1 MLLILSTVYHR
12 VEILANVSV
21 YERQRNTED
30 TLMKIGVKQYEMR
43 HVVRLTARCNVNEIN
58 NCTVEPLID
67 SNRRNS
73 LFFPFGAYV
82 VATIRGWRAS
92 IKEDAFLSLALRSS
106 YLPFLVSRVI
116 GREQQPETCGG
127 LMVEI

>member
-1 MLLILSTVYHR
+1 
-12 VEILANVSV
+12 
-21 YERQRNTED
+21 
-30 TLMKIGVKQYEMR
+30 MR

-67 SNRRNS
+67 FNQRNS
-73 LFFPFGAYV
+73 PFFSFGVYI

-92 IKEDAFLSLALRSS
+92 IKEDAFLSLPLRSS

-116 GREQQPETCGG
+116 GREQQPEICGG